1 MIGLSPF
8 PKEQRKRCESYKAY
22 DSVPKGESKPELTY
36 SIDKDP
42 RRVKAAEEMVQ
53 RVFYRKTATG
63 YEILGKTDKANEQ
76 TIINILKKLYE

>member
-22 DSVPKGESKPELTY
+22 DSVPKGESKPELTS
-36 SIDKDP
+36 SIDKDS

-53 RVFYRKTATG
+53 EYFIEKQLLVMKF
-63 YEILGKTDKANEQ
+63 
-76 TIINILKKLYE
+76 